1 MLIIGIVLSF
11 IGLAYVCWLLFSLA
25 VYALPFFVA
34 VTAGLAAY
42 HSGSGPIAAIII
54 GAIVGSVILV
64 VGQIAFARRRS
75 PLMRA
80 ALAVFFAVPAAVA
93 GYHAAGG
100 LAHLVVAAEAWRDA
114 IAIAG
119 ATIVAATAF
128 MRMQLSPPARC

>member
-11 IGLAYVCWLLFSLA
+11 IGLAYLCWLLFSLA
-25 VYALPFFVA
+25 VYALPFFVG
-34 VTAGLAAY
+34 VTAGFAAY
-42 HSGSGPIAAIII
+42 HSGSGAIAAIIV
-54 GAIVGSVILV
+54 GAIVGSIILV
-64 VGQIAFARRRS
+64 VGQIAFTSLRS

-100 LAHLVVAAEAWRDA
+100 LAHLVVAAEGWRDA
-114 IAIAG
+114 IAFAG

-128 MRMQLSPPARC
+128 MRMQLSRPARC

>member
-1 MLIIGIVLSF
+1 
-11 IGLAYVCWLLFSLA
+11 
-25 VYALPFFVA
+25 

-42 HSGSGPIAAIII
+42 HSGAGPIAAIII
-54 GAIVGSVILV
+54 GAVVGSVILV
-64 VGQIAFARRRS
+64 VAQIAVTSLRS

-80 ALAVFFAVPAAVA
+80 GLAVFFAVPAAVA

-100 LAHLVVAAEAWRDA
+100 LAHLLVVAESWRDA
-114 IAIAG
+114 IAFAG